1 MNTAFYVVVVR
12 YALLTQETWPRWNGD
27 ARRGVEHILRS
38 VNMSQDEFQ
47 MGRAKVFIKAP
58 ESVIPLPGNLQSFI
72 FSVPCG
78 LNKSSLNI
86 AKPEDKLL
94 NRKSIEQVI

>member
-1 MNTAFYVVVVR
+1 MTFDLR

-27 ARRGVEHILRS
+27 ARRGVEHILKS

-58 ESVIPLPGNLQSFI
+58 ESVGQPACALQGWAKEWSLGCVNLAF
-72 FSVPCG
+72 
-78 LNKSSLNI
+78 
-86 AKPEDKLL
+86 
-94 NRKSIEQVI
+94 

>member
-1 MNTAFYVVVVR
+1 
-12 YALLTQETWPRWNGD
+12 
-27 ARRGVEHILRS
+27 
-38 VNMSQDEFQ
+38 MSQDEFQ

-58 ESVIPLPGNLQSFI
+58 ESVIPLHGNLQSFI
-72 FSVPCG
+72 SRNSSDFEFSVPCG
-78 LNKSSLNI
+78 LNKFSLNI